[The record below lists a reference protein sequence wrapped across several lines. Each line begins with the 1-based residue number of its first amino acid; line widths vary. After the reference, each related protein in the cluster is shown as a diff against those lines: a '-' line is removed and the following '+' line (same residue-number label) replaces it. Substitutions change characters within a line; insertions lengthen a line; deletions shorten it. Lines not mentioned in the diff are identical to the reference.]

1 MLFFCIE
8 NVAEFLNLN
17 GAEVYHLLSEKSE
30 ILDNYI
36 IEHYEP
42 LHTQGKEY
50 IVTDLVE
57 YMDGKGLLKGN
68 LTFMSSEVL

>member
-1 MLFFCIE
+1 LLFFCIE